1 MVAMTRRRCLGGGAA
16 LGAGFLAAACDM
28 AESTGGEVVPDATQG
43 TRPAIVKPPG
53 VPNRTKQSVAVQ
65 VRLTPIGSYGGNT
78 PDHRLTAPFTEEH
91 PHITVEW
98 HHWNVEQVAETSAT
112 GVLRDVL
119 HFPWAEGRLWQ
130 DYVARLVTQG
140 MLLGLNR
147 FIRRDRYDLTD
158 YWPGCLHA
166 STWQDDLYALHTEVD
181 TNLVF
186 YNQEL
191 FAAAGVPVPT
201 DDWTWDELLR
211 YAHALTQ
218 PQGGYGFGL
227 FTGYFFTIPWIW
239 SNDSAVISAD
249 QTRSLVD
256 QPQAQAA
263 LQWLAELRHT
273 HAVWPPSGSPHVKA
287 RFEAGQL
294 AMLYT
299 LYGDYQ
305 HRLRYLLYP
314 GPAFAYGVAVP
325 PTQVAQPASWLWLE
339 AAFQLGAATTVPD
352 ESWAFLSWWTGEAAQ
367 RTYHHGKS
375 RQVGQRVFLGAPPP
389 ARRSL
394 AAELVDWFGKPV
406 LAALENARHVPLHPA
421 KARLLDVYDAG
432 MTPVWEGKQSVESAT
447 TAVADEQNA
456 ILAA

>member
-1 MVAMTRRRCLGGGAA
+1 M
-16 LGAGFLAAACDM
+16 AAACDVL
-28 AESTGGEVVPDATQG
+28 ASTDGESAPDATQKP
-43 TRPAIVKPPG
+43 RPAVAKPPG
-53 VPNRTKQSVAVQ
+53 VPNRTKQSVSVQ
-65 VRLTPIGSYGGNT
+65 VRLASISSYGGNT
-78 PDHRLTAPFTEEH
+78 PDHRLTAPFTETH

-98 HHWNVEQVAETSAT
+98 LHWNIEQMAETSAT
-112 GVLRDVL
+112 GVLQDVL
-119 HFPWAEGRLWQ
+119 HFPWVEGRLGQ
-130 DYVARLVTQG
+130 AYVARLVTQG
-140 MLLGLNR
+140 LLLGLNQ
-147 FIRRDRYDLTD
+147 FIKRDHYDLSD

-166 STWQDDLYALHTEVD
+166 STWRGDLYALHTEVD

-186 YNQEL
+186 YNQER

-201 DDWTWDELLR
+201 GSWTWDELLR

-218 PQGGYGFGL
+218 PPGAYGFGL

-239 SNDSAVISAD
+239 SNGGAVISAD

-287 RFEAGQL
+287 RFEDGQL

-314 GPAFAYGVAVP
+314 GPAFAYGLVGPPVP
-325 PTQVAQPASWLWLE
+325 APDRQPANWLWLE
-339 AAFQLGAATTVPD
+339 AAFQLGAATAVPD
-352 ESWAFLSWWTGEAAQ
+352 EAWTFLSWWTGEAAQ
-367 RTYHHGKS
+367 RAYHHGKA
-375 RQVGQRVFLGAPPP
+375 RQVEQRVFPGTPPP

-394 AAELVDWFGKPV
+394 AEELGDWFGAPG

-421 KARLLDVYDAG
+421 KARLLDVYDKGLAAVWAG
-432 MTPVWEGKQSVESAT
+432 TQSVEVAT
-447 TAVADEQNA
+447 VAVADRQNA